1 MALCPVCRRLGGSQG
16 RSRQVR
22 NISLHTEIRSPDRSA
37 RSESLYRL
45 RCYGPQN
52 SLTCITGSFFQT
64 SRNAVAASSQCSLH
78 GQWRLV
84 PTPLRCVPDSFW
96 TQCLANIF
104 IFNYSGAGVRQCVS
118 GWNIDGRLATEWRDF
133 SFPKRP
139 DRVFGPPNVPS
150 DAYRGC
156 SGRSFK
162 LTLIITWCRC

>member
-1 MALCPVCRRLGGSQG
+1 MALCPMCRRLGGPQD

-22 NISLHTEIRSPDRSA
+22 NISPNTEIRSPDRPA

-45 RCYGPQN
+45 RYYGPQN
-52 SLTCITGSFFQT
+52 SLTCIAGSFFHT

-78 GQWRLV
+78 RQWRLV
-84 PTPLRCVPDSFW
+84 PTPVRCVPDSFW
-96 TQCLANIF
+96 TQCLANIY
-104 IFNYSGAGVRQCVS
+104 ICNYSGAGVPQWVS
-118 GWNIDGRLATEWRDF
+118 GWNIDVRLATERRDF

-139 DRVFGPPNVPS
+139 DRLFGPPKVSS

-156 SGRSFK
+156 SGQSFK